1 MKSIVEQASTVL
13 KAIEK
18 GWTQAGKPSEF
29 TVKVY
34 EHGVR
39 NFFGMSVEP
48 AKICILFEDK
58 AQKSSA
64 PKQHA
69 RQDNH
74 SQPQSH
80 HVSSQ
85 QQPRKEFASQSEQ
98 RKQSVQPSQQQ
109 PRQQQQSV
117 VPQAPVQNRQKKEVT
132 ERAAQPVSTKI
143 IWSDELI
150 DACNQWLTTTLA
162 VMGKGDCMFT
172 IEAKKY
178 HLIITFSQAVLED
191 KEREKALFRSFA
203 HVLMQSLRNRFKK
216 GLRGYRIVLNTSQD

>member
-18 GWTQAGKPSEF
+18 GWTQAGKPCEF

-34 EHGVR
+34 EEGVK

-58 AQKSSA
+58 TSKSSA

-69 RQDNH
+69 RQDSY
-74 SQPQSH
+74 SQTQSH
-80 HVSSQ
+80 HAPAH
-85 QQPRKEFASQSEQ
+85 QQPRREFAPQSEP
-98 RKQSVQPSQQQ
+98 RKQSVAQPQQQ
-109 PRQQQQSV
+109 PRQQQSV
-117 VPQAPVQNRQKKEVT
+117 APQAPAQNRQKKEVT
-132 ERAAQPVSTKI
+132 ERLAQPVSTKI

-162 VMGKGDCMFT
+162 VMGKGNCTFT

>member
-18 GWTQAGKPSEF
+18 GWTQAGKPCEF

-34 EHGVR
+34 EHGVK

-58 AQKSSA
+58 ASKSSA
-64 PKQHA
+64 PKQYA
-69 RQDNH
+69 RQDSY

-80 HVSSQ
+80 HAQPQ
-85 QQPRKEFASQSEQ
+85 QQPRKEFVPQSEP
-98 RKQSVQPSQQQ
+98 RKQSVAQPQQQ
-109 PRQQQQSV
+109 PRQQPV
-117 VPQAPVQNRQKKEVT
+117 AAAAPNRQKKELP

-143 IWSDELI
+143 IWNDELI

-162 VMGKGDCMFT
+162 VMGKGDCTFT